1 MSVRSPRGS
10 GPRTAVGA
18 SQRRAGSPEKP
29 LNLIYVTAALPFG
42 PEETWITPEIVEL
55 ESRGHRVTVIPI
67 RPSREIVHEDA
78 RRLTGS
84 TIAEPLLSPSVLGS
98 ALAEIVREPTRTLRS
113 ALLIAHSR
121 NGRVLLNNLAVFPK
135 GLWLARL
142 ARRQNVDHIHA
153 HFASTNATV
162 ALVAGLVSGI
172 PWSFTAHRWDISE
185 NNLVRKKVRAATF
198 ARVIDVR
205 GARELATLVGRQLH
219 DLPLIHMG
227 VPLPPPGRVRERKP
241 RSPLRVLL
249 GARFDEFKGHRYAL
263 EAVARLEAVGVDVSL
278 QCAGDG
284 PLKATIER
292 YSDALGVSKRV
303 HFPGF
308 IDHQELLKQL
318 RDGHWDV
325 ALLPSIETR
334 ESREGIP
341 VFLIEA
347 MAAGVP
353 VVATDTGGISELL
366 GRGAGML
373 IPQRDPGAIA
383 QALATLAADG
393 EHGLQLANAGARRVR
408 QDFAIASTV
417 SALLDEIRGAGASG
431 RD

>member
-1 MSVRSPRGS
+1 
-10 GPRTAVGA
+10 
-18 SQRRAGSPEKP
+18 
-29 LNLIYVTAALPFG
+29 
-42 PEETWITPEIVEL
+42 
-55 ESRGHRVTVIPI
+55 
-67 RPSREIVHEDA
+67 
-78 RRLTGS
+78 
-84 TIAEPLLSPSVLGS
+84 LLL
-98 ALAEIVREPTRTLRS
+98 
-113 ALLIAHSR
+113 AHSR

-185 NNLVRKKVRAATF
+185 NNLLGKKVQAATF
-198 ARVIDVR
+198 ARAIDIR
-205 GARELATLVGRQLH
+205 GARELATLVERQLH

-227 VPLPPPGRVRERKP
+227 VPLRPPGRAARERKP

-249 GARFDEFKGHRYAL
+249 GARCDEFKGHRYAL

-284 PLKATIER
+284 PLKARIER

-325 ALLPSIETR
+325 ALLPSIETSK
-334 ESREGIP
+334 SREGIP

-366 GRGAGML
+366 ERGGAGML

-383 QALATLAADG
+383 QALARLAADG
-393 EHGLQLANAGARRVR
+393 EHRLQLANAGARRVR
-408 QDFAIASTV
+408 HDFAIDSTV

-431 RD
+431 PD